1 MPVTE
6 LEAGRS
12 STYVQPQDKLAEPF
26 SPNDLCKSWVVE
38 WLAENNYDKKAL
50 QVHSCGLKVVAL
62 QCPTGHQKRVR
73 ITCHKDYCPRCG
85 QKGSLAHKRRYLRA
99 MDRLIWAPVLGYM
112 IFTLPQEVSES
123 RPDKIQLSKI
133 EKEAGRIVQDNF
145 NAPGCMARTHFIG
158 EKTGQ
163 LHIHVNVLFPITETN
178 GKGEVPKET
187 LGNIRQHWTTFVNT
201 TFSVNSSTTNVF
213 YRFATTPVKMRH
225 KIKYVTRPIVVA
237 EKFLSLSSE
246 EKKWY
251 LSLTG
256 WHNTRWYGQLSNNKY
271 KEFLCSRG
279 IDIRAHQEA
288 DITLAKNCPACGG
301 QFKFK
306 EILDVSDIPSNQ
318 FRRVDKD
325 TWVDLEVFAALKN
338 KASP

>member
-1 MPVTE
+1 MTE
-6 LEAGRS
+6 AVLPAAPG
-12 STYVQPQDKLAEPF
+12 STYVQPQDKLDGPF
-26 SPNDLCKSWVVE
+26 GPNDLCKSWVVE
-38 WLAENNYDKKAL
+38 WLAKNAYDKKAL
-50 QVHSCGLKVVAL
+50 QVHSCGTKVVAL
-62 QCPTGHQKRVR
+62 QCPNGHQKRVR

-112 IFTLPQEVSES
+112 IFTLPQEASES
-123 RPDKIQLSKI
+123 MPDKAQLSKI
-133 EKEAGRIVQDNF
+133 EKEAVRIVQCSF
-145 NAPGCMARTHFIG
+145 STPGCMARTHFIG

-187 LGNIRQHWTTFVNT
+187 LYNIRQRWTTFVNT
-201 TFSVNSSTTNVF
+201 AFDLNSSTTNVF

-237 EKFLSLSSE
+237 EKFLSLSNE

-271 KEFLCSRG
+271 KEFLQAQG
-279 IDIRAHQEA
+279 VDVTAHQEENIA
-288 DITLAKNCPACGG
+288 LAKKCPVCGEH
-301 QFKFK
+301 FKYQ
-306 EILDVSDIPSNQ
+306 EILDVGDIPSNQ
-318 FRRVDKD
+318 FWRIDKD
-325 TWVDLEVFAALKN
+325 TWVDLEIAAALRN